1 MGELPGVGAQVAALQ
16 KQSAHRPAPVQKL
29 FRGPEHIPPHQAVVV
44 TALALDDHLTEVG
57 LLLHPLDDQAVQ
69 TAGPGGDEVSV
80 AQQLGVAGEDANRP
94 VLADELTQKGQE
106 NQAGGGCG
114 HPRRLSDLPLVQD
127 HQAAVPHDDAGP
139 LPRQTACRLTQL
151 VPDGGGALN
160 QLPVAAGDIA
170 QADGEG
176 EGAGQARVP
185 PHPLPRLLKE
195 KNADGLF
202 AYHFF

>member
-1 MGELPGVGAQVAALQ
+1 MWEEICKIVARIVEIFYYPLHDWGMAIIMLTVVFRLLILPLMLSQTRSSFKMLKIQLPAWEENENLYHIRLQ
-16 KQSAHRPAPVQKL
+16 DL
-29 FRGPEHIPPHQAVVV
+29 I
-44 TALALDDHLTEVG
+44 
-57 LLLHPLDDQAVQ
+57 
-69 TAGPGGDEVSV
+69 
-80 AQQLGVAGEDANRP
+80 
-94 VLADELTQKGQE
+94 DELTQKGQE